1 MREYNIMHRFPK
13 HKMGITT
20 EEWLKLPEAK
30 QQQVAASAEVKDRLA
45 AELSSLQAVGPA
57 DGGKGAEAQAR
68 SEDGDDE
75 AEYDSNFNEREEYA
89 VDERVGAAGEIAAI
103 LLAQRAIDLPKDID
117 NLLALEEIE
126 GKEPTEP
133 VRHPTEVN
141 VHQCE
146 DTPGTVAQEMKNGA
160 ATCPEQSDDKELPL
174 DEMPDGVVDHT
185 TARCAAAACVSES
198 VWGGGLQ
205 WADGVAVPAFTCAA

>member
-1 MREYNIMHRFPK
+1 MRRSGAARKSRDKRKDFKKKEPSVPTGDDANKKPPR
-13 HKMGITT
+13 
-20 EEWLKLPEAK
+20 EA
-30 QQQVAASAEVKDRLA
+30 A
-45 AELSSLQAVGPA
+45 GPA

-89 VDERVGAAGEIAAI
+89 VGERVGPASEIAAI

-133 VRHPTEVN
+133 VRHPTDVN
-141 VHQCE
+141 EHQCE
-146 DTPGTVAQEMKNGA
+146 DTPGTVAQEMENGA
-160 ATCPEQSDDKELPL
+160 ATSNMSWTVRRQRA
-174 DEMPDGVVDHT
+174 T
-185 TARCAAAACVSES
+185 TGRDA
-198 VWGGGLQ
+198 
-205 WADGVAVPAFTCAA
+205 